1 MRAGRLPQ
9 TGRIRTRTDER
20 ETPCLRERA
29 GRPHSAKRNAPPSK
43 DRARELKEQKTKADG
58 AKAVDDAIKALPA
71 GDRAIAS
78 KIHEIVMDVA
88 PDLAPKTYYGM
99 PGWARDGKI
108 LVFFQPASKFGVR
121 YGTLGFEQ
129 PANLDDGS
137 MWATSFAVLAVGAA
151 EEKKIRAL
159 VKQATS

>member
-1 MRAGRLPQ
+1 MPEGKSGSTTLSK
-9 TGRIRTRTDER
+9 E
-20 ETPCLRERA
+20 ERA
-29 GRPHSAKRNAPPSK
+29 AVR

-58 AKAVDDAIKALPA
+58 VKAVDDAIKALPA

-99 PGWARDGKI
+99 PGWARDGRI
-108 LVFFQPASKFGVR
+108 LCFFQPASKFGVR
-121 YGTLGFEQ
+121 YGTFGFEQ
-129 PANLDDGS
+129 PAKLDDGS
-137 MWATSFAVLAVGAA
+137 MWPVAFAVLAIGDA

-159 VKQATS
+159 VKQATSR